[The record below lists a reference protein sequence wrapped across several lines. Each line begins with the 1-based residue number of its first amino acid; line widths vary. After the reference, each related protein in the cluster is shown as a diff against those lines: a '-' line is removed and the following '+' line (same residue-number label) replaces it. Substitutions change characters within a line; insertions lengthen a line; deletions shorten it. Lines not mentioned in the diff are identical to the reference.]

1 MKDRSGYKC
10 LFIVTAKGSLSGFAL
25 SGLCTV
31 FLQAVH
37 RFLVFL
43 LYQRSLIS
51 ILAATTLTPVPS
63 LGAGLPIQEGGWGPA
78 CSCGPCGGSLGQRP
92 AALCPARWPET
103 SDSSTARLVL
113 GSKLEELTPTRVGG
127 S

>member
-1 MKDRSGYKC
+1 MKDKSGYKC
-10 LFIVTAKGSLSGFAL
+10 LFIVTAKGSLSGFAF

-43 LYQRSLIS
+43 LYQISLIS
-51 ILAATTLTPVPS
+51 ILAATTLSPVPN
-63 LGAGLPIQEGGWGPA
+63 LGAGLPIQEGGWGPP
-78 CSCGPCGGSLGQRP
+78 CSCGPWGGSLGRRP
-92 AALCPARWPET
+92 AALCPARWPKT
-103 SDSSTARLVL
+103 SDSSMARLVL
-113 GSKLEELTPTRVGG
+113 GSELEELTPTRVGG